1 MKWKERYEEFAKD
14 PIKVYRKKIEHS
26 RRLIERYKELIEKHQ
41 KKIER
46 LKKLIELAE
55 SGKLKRPENL
65 EGASKKY
72 VDGIKAFLGLKEVN
86 SCVEY
91 MEETCEKT

>member
-1 MKWKERYEEFAKD
+1 MSETVRVKWKEAYKEFLKNPAE
-14 PIKVYRKKIEHS
+14 VYRKKMMES
-26 RRLIERYKELIEKHQ
+26 VRLIERYKRLIEKHQ

-55 SGKLKRPENL
+55 SGKLKKPENL

-72 VDGIKAFLGLKEVN
+72 VDGIKAFLGLKEV
-86 SCVEY
+86 
-91 MEETCEKT
+91 K